1 MPGSDAGTWATWEN
15 ERQTLKLV
23 ASVPSSKALVTSS
36 DALVTGS
43 MCNQKT
49 LAKNDCWL
57 AVYNGG
63 RLAGFETRPRLTF
76 IFFLLFN
83 LYILDMLT
91 SSRCYCPTSV
101 YIKPYQPTNSDSYKF
116 RLLQIPTSTNS
127 DFRIHQTTMS
137 YVSFRIYPT
146 CGGRAGAAGR
156 RANLCRDWFICWN

>member
-15 ERQTLKLV
+15 EHQTLKLV

-91 SSRCYCPTSV
+91 SSRCYCPTCV

-116 RLLQIPTSTNS
+116 RLLQIPTFVYTKPQCHMFLSE
-127 DFRIHQTTMS
+127 FIQL
-137 YVSFRIYPT
+137 V
-146 CGGRAGAAGR
+146 GAARGPR
-156 RANLCRDWFICWN
+156 GEEPICVETGSSVGIELVGN